1 MVHDNDDMA
10 TAYRYKWRY
19 APLVWVCILLPFIA
33 AFSGWIGVKQ
43 RWADGM
49 LVFGIGLLF
58 VFFAVWFS
66 LQQVADICIDDDVI
80 TRKVLGWTWQR
91 LRWTDVNRLTIM
103 RSTNMETGRKVR
115 AFAFNGS
122 KATPFFSRR
131 IIFQERPGEMNHL
144 LDRLETCV
152 AKYHINV
159 RQL

>member
-1 MVHDNDDMA
+1 MAQDSDEMV
-10 TAYRYKWRY
+10 TAYRYKWRH
-19 APLVWVCILLPFIA
+19 APLVWLCIFLPSIV
-33 AFSGWIGVKQ
+33 AFSGWIVVKQ
-43 RWADGM
+43 QWTDGM

-91 LRWTDVNRLTIM
+91 LRWADVNRLTIM

-115 AFAFNGS
+115 AFAFKGS
-122 KATPFFSRR
+122 KTVPFFSRR
-131 IIFQERPGEMNHL
+131 IIFQERPGEMNRL
-144 LDRLETCV
+144 LSRLEACV

-159 RQL
+159 REL